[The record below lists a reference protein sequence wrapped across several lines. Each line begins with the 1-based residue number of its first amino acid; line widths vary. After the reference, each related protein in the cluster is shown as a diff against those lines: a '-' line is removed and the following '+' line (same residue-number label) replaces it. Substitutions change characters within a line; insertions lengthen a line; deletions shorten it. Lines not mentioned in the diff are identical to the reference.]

1 MNNRIVYLL
10 VTLLACIS
18 CQDVFEPAIENI
30 RGLDDAYEEAT
41 YAEGLL
47 INGYIRIP
55 TLGWSFNDV
64 ATDDAVT
71 NDIENDYRQAA
82 TGRWASNFNPFTQWQ
97 NSRAAIQYLN
107 IFLSEADNVEWATD
121 EEIKQL
127 YNRRLKGEAYGL
139 RALHM
144 YYLLQAHAGPAGGEI
159 LGVPLILDPENPN
172 SEFNVARATFSTC
185 MNQLLS
191 DLERAESMLA
201 LDFEDITDPSLL
213 PTGFTDVND
222 FNRVFGERGRQR
234 VSGRI
239 VKAIRAQATLLAASP
254 AYSSASGI
262 SWQDVANSAG
272 EVLAL
277 NGGVNGLAPNGH
289 TWYSNIDQIAD
300 LGGGSNPPE
309 ILWRGDVSNNNDLE
323 QDHFPPSLNGAGNLN
338 PTQNLVDAFPAA
350 NGYPITNPMSGYD
363 ENTPYTDRDPRLGAY
378 ILVNQSTA
386 GVNNSTIVTAVD
398 GNTIDAI
405 NREATST
412 RTGYYLRKLLRQD
425 VNLSNTTTTTQLHYK
440 PRIRYTEL
448 YLIYAEAA
456 NEAWGPSGA
465 GSFGF
470 SAYDVVEA
478 IRFRAGIAQP
488 DAYLESIQGDK
499 NAMRQLIR
507 NERRLE
513 LCFEGFRFWDLR
525 RWGVDLNETT
535 EGALIENGIP
545 EIINVEARNYQEYM
559 QYGPVPYSE
568 ILKFDALQQNQGW

>member
-10 VTLLACIS
+10 IAFLALTS
-18 CQDVFEPAIENI
+18 CEDVFEPAIENI
-30 RGLDDAYEEAT
+30 RGLDDAYQEAT

-71 NDIENDYRQAA
+71 NDINNDYRQAA
-82 TGRWASNFNPFTQWQ
+82 TGQWASNYDPFTQWQ

-121 EEIKQL
+121 EDIRKL

-144 YYLLQAHAGPAGGEI
+144 YYLLQAHAGPVDGEL
-159 LGVPLILDPENPN
+159 LGVPLILDPETPN
-172 SEFNVARATFSTC
+172 SEFNVPRATFANC
-185 MNQLLS
+185 MGQLLS
-191 DLERAESMLA
+191 DLERAEDMLA

-213 PTGFTDVND
+213 PSGFTDVND

-239 VKAIRAQATLLAASP
+239 VKAIRAQATLLASSP
-254 AYSSASGI
+254 AYSSSSGV
-262 SWQDVANSAG
+262 SWEQAANSAG
-272 EVLAL
+272 EVLTL
-277 NGGVNGLAPNGH
+277 NGGVGGLAPNGQ
-289 TWYSNIDQIAD
+289 TWYTNTDQIAQ

-309 ILWRGDVSNNNDLE
+309 ILWRGDVGNNNDLE
-323 QDHFPPSLNGAGNLN
+323 RDHFPPSLNGNGRLN

-350 NGYPITNPMSGYD
+350 NGYPIENPASGY
-363 ENTPYTDRDPRLGAY
+363 NANAPYTDRDPRLTTY
-378 ILVNQSTA
+378 VLVNQGTA
-386 GVNNSTIVTAVD
+386 GVNNTAITTAAD
-398 GNTIDAI
+398 GATIDAL
-405 NREATST
+405 NKEATST

-425 VNLSNTTTTTQLHYK
+425 VNLSNATTTTQLHYK

-456 NEAWGPSGA
+456 NEAWGPLST

-470 SAYDVVEA
+470 SAFDVIEA
-478 IRFRAGIAQP
+478 IRIRAGIAQP
-488 DAYLESIQGDK
+488 DAYLESIKGDK
-499 NAMRQLIR
+499 NAMRELIR

-525 RWGVDLNETT
+525 RWGLDLTETA
-535 EGALIENGIP
+535 EGVSIENGIP
-545 EIINVEARNYQEYM
+545 EVINVETRNYQEFM

-568 ILKFDALQQNQGW
+568 ILKYDALKQNQGW

>member
-10 VTLLACIS
+10 IAFLALTS
-18 CQDVFEPAIENI
+18 CEDVFEPAIENI
-30 RGLDDAYEEAT
+30 RGLEDAYEEAT

-64 ATDDAVT
+64 ATDDAVS
-71 NDIENDYRQAA
+71 NDINNAYRQAA
-82 TGRWASNFNPFTQWQ
+82 TGQWASNYDPFTQWQ

-121 EEIKQL
+121 EDIKRL
-127 YNRRLKGEAYGL
+127 YNKRLKGEAYGL

-144 YYLLQAHAGPAGGEI
+144 YYLLQAHAGPVDGEL
-159 LGVPLILDPENPN
+159 LGIPIVLDPETPN
-172 SEFNVARATFSTC
+172 SEFNVPRATFANC
-185 MNQLLS
+185 MSQLLS
-191 DLERAESMLA
+191 DLEQAEDMLA

-213 PTGFTDVND
+213 PSGFTDVND

-239 VKAIRAQATLLAASP
+239 VKAIRAQATLLASSP
-254 AYSSASGI
+254 AYSSSSGV
-262 SWQDVANSAG
+262 SWEQAANSAG

-277 NGGVNGLAPNGH
+277 NGGVGGLAPNGQ
-289 TWYSNIDQIAD
+289 TWYSNTDQIAQ

-309 ILWRGDVSNNNDLE
+309 ILWRGDVGNNNDLE
-323 QDHFPPSLNGAGNLN
+323 MQHFPPSLNGSGRLN

-350 NGYPITNPMSGYD
+350 NGYPIENPASGYN
-363 ENTPYTDRDPRLGAY
+363 ENAPYADRDPRLTTY
-378 ILVNQSTA
+378 ILVNQGTA
-386 GVNNSTIVTAVD
+386 GVNNTAITTAAD
-398 GNTIDAI
+398 GATIDAL
-405 NREATST
+405 NKEATST

-425 VNLSNTTTTTQLHYK
+425 VNLSNATTTTQFHYK

-456 NEAWGPSGA
+456 NEAWGPLST

-470 SAYDVVEA
+470 SAFDVIQA
-478 IRFRAGIAQP
+478 IRIRAGISQP
-488 DAYLESIQGDK
+488 DAYLESIKGDK
-499 NAMRQLIR
+499 NVMRELIR

-513 LCFEGFRFWDLR
+513 LSFEGFRFWDLR
-525 RWGVDLNETT
+525 RWGLDLTETA
-535 EGALIENGIP
+535 EGVSIENGIP
-545 EIINVEARNYQEYM
+545 EIIDVETRNYQEFM

-568 ILKFDALQQNQGW
+568 ILKYDALKQNQGW

>member
-10 VTLLACIS
+10 IAFLALTS
-18 CQDVFEPAIENI
+18 CEDVFEPAIENI

-71 NDIENDYRQAA
+71 NDINNNYRQAA
-82 TGRWASNFNPFTQWQ
+82 TGRWASNFDPFTQWQ

-121 EEIKQL
+121 EDIRQL

-144 YYLLQAHAGPAGGEI
+144 YYLLQAHAGPVDGEM
-159 LGVPLILDPENPN
+159 LGIPIVLDPETPN
-172 SEFNVARATFSTC
+172 SEFNVPRATFANC
-185 MNQLLS
+185 MSQLLS
-191 DLERAESMLA
+191 DLERAEDMLA

-213 PTGFTDVND
+213 PSGITDVND

-239 VKAIRAQATLLAASP
+239 VKAIRAQATLLASSP
-254 AYSSASGI
+254 AYSSSSGV
-262 SWQDVANSAG
+262 SWEQAANSAG
-272 EVLAL
+272 EVLTL
-277 NGGVNGLAPNGH
+277 NGGVGGLAPNGQ
-289 TWYSNIDQIAD
+289 TWYTNTDQIAQ

-309 ILWRGDVSNNNDLE
+309 ILWRGDVGNNNDLE
-323 QDHFPPSLNGAGNLN
+323 MQHFPPSLNGNGRLN

-350 NGYPITNPMSGYD
+350 NGYPIENAASGYNA
-363 ENTPYTDRDPRLGAY
+363 NTPYTDRDPRLTTY
-378 ILVNQSTA
+378 VLVNQGTA
-386 GVNNSTIVTAVD
+386 GVNNTAITTAAD
-398 GNTIDAI
+398 GATIDAL
-405 NREATST
+405 NKEATST

-425 VNLSNTTTTTQLHYK
+425 VNLSNATTTTQLHYK

-456 NEAWGPSGA
+456 NEAWGPSST

-470 SAYDVVEA
+470 SAFDVIEA
-478 IRFRAGIAQP
+478 IRMRAGIAQP
-488 DAYLESIQGDK
+488 DAYLESIRGDK
-499 NAMRQLIR
+499 NAMRELIR

-525 RWGVDLNETT
+525 RWGLDLTETA
-535 EGALIENGIP
+535 EGVSIENGIP
-545 EIINVEARNYQEYM
+545 DVIDVETRNYQEFM

-568 ILKFDALQQNQGW
+568 ILKYDALKQNQGW